1 MQTAQGRVLPL
12 IIDDFETLRSIWM
25 PFILSGAIFVP
36 DVENAG
42 LGERIFLLL
51 LLPGRQERIST
62 GGQVVWINPAGG
74 AARQGVGVRLLS
86 RTATRTSIE
95 QCLEQS
101 PADGGHICLS
111 RGNLE
116 KS

>member
-74 AARQGVGVRLLS
+74 AARQGVGVRLQDPEG
-86 RTATRTSIE
+86 ATRTSIE

-101 PADGGHICLS
+101 PADGGQDLFIQ
-111 RGNLE
+111 G
-116 KS
+116 

>member
-12 IIDDFETLRSIWM
+12 IIDDIETLRSIWM

-74 AARQGVGVRLLS
+74 AARPGVGVRLQDPES
-86 RTATRTSIE
+86 AARTTIE

-101 PADGGHICLS
+101 PADGGQDLFIQ
-111 RGNLE
+111 G
-116 KS
+116 